1 MGVINA
7 LCSDNALF
15 QSLID
20 KLQYVVRNYL
30 SRSTP
35 SIYFFFTYIITD
47 IKHMING
54 IPNEWN
60 LSE

>member
-35 SIYFFFTYIITD
+35 SIYFFYLYYYRH
-47 IKHMING
+47 KHMING